1 MKLFEAA
8 IELNKV
14 GGLEEGRARKKA
26 IDKVHNR
33 WLGATYSNHFV
44 TNRLVIWC
52 WR

>member
-26 IDKVHNR
+26 IDKVHR
-33 WLGATYSNHFV
+33 WLGAAYSHFV
-44 TNRLVIWC
+44 MNRLVIWC
-52 WR
+52 